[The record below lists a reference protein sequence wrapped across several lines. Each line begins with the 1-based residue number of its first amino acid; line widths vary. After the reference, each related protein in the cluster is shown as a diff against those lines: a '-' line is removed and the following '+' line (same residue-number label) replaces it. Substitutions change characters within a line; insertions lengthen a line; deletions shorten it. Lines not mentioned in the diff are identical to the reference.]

1 MRVLVTGSDGYIGG
15 AVVPLL
21 TEAGHEVIGLDSGLY
36 DGCAL
41 GPEPQ
46 LPPTLPI
53 DVRDVTLAQLDGV
66 GAIVHLAGISND
78 PLGDLDPAT
87 TADVNHAATVGLAR
101 TARTAGVTRFVFA
114 SSCSLY
120 GAQGTLPVDETAAF
134 NPVTPY
140 GQSKIDAERDLAALA
155 GDDFSPTYLRNATAY
170 GVTPRLRGDLVVNNL
185 VGWAVTTGE
194 AALKSDGT
202 PWRPLVHV
210 ADIARAFL
218 AALEAPRELV
228 HDEAFNVGSSQ
239 ENYQIR
245 DVAEIVTEVVEGSR
259 ITFQPGAGPDVRN
272 YRVNCDKLLDV
283 LPAARPTWTVR
294 AGAVELRDAYLRY
307 GLTVEDLASS
317 RLQRIR
323 RVEEL
328 IGAARLAPSLR
339 WLQGVRTGV

>member
-1 MRVLVTGSDGYIGG
+1 MRVLVTGSDGYLGG
-15 AVVPLL
+15 AVVPVL
-21 TEAGHEVIGLDSGLY
+21 TDAGHDVVGLDSGLFA
-36 DGCAL
+36 GCAL
-41 GPEPQ
+41 GPEPA
-46 LPPTLPI
+46 LTPTLPI
-53 DVRDVTLAQLDGV
+53 DVRDVTVGQLEGV
-66 GAIVHLAGISND
+66 DAVVHLAGISND

-101 TARTAGVTRFVFA
+101 TARAAGVTRFVFA

-185 VGWAVTTGE
+185 VGWAVTTGA

-228 HDEAFNVGSSQ
+228 HDEAFNVGSSR

-272 YRVNCDKLLDV
+272 YRVSCDKLLDV

-328 IGAARLAPSLR
+328 IAAARLAPSLR
-339 WLQGVRTGV
+339 WLEGAHARV